1 MVADFKERIG
11 SIAKASAGFSHEG
24 GKATIEYQLLWE
36 DVEQFCKDA
45 LGSVEIDPD
54 VGYKLKRVL
63 PLAHPVFP
71 WLFVNSIATIE
82 GYQFVEKA
90 DAVEELEA
98 EPMPQYA
105 AYQYAKVVLEFAPR
119 PYALFKDE
127 SIGTEDIEYF
137 DDNGDPVVTQVAA
150 ESWRFVEF
158 ASKTS
163 MEYLTAQ
170 HGQYRMAGTGEA
182 TAPSFPGQVRL
193 LKKSKQITLTWHQ
206 VPFLVSEGPNIF
218 DGLGKINQE
227 TFFGYALG
235 TLLFQGYTTTKPM
248 PAPFP
253 NMVID
258 EDTGSTLPS
267 SEKIV
272 NIEFSFLYLEPELG
286 GEGVTPTNAN
296 HIAGGHNAFPWFKD
310 GKYYYATTGGDGTTS
325 PVEGIPPYKSYPFQL
340 LFTPSVSEG

>member
-11 SIAKASAGFSHEG
+11 SIAKASAGFSYEG
-24 GKATIEYQLLWE
+24 GKATIEYQVQWE
-36 DVEQFCKDA
+36 DVEQFCKES
-45 LGSVEIDPD
+45 LGSVAID
-54 VGYKLKRVL
+54 GNKLKRVL
-63 PLAHPVFP
+63 PLAHPTFP

-82 GYQFVEKA
+82 GYQFVEKS
-90 DAVEELEA
+90 DAPEELEA

-105 AYQYAKVVLEFAPR
+105 SYQYAKVVLEFSPR

-127 SIGTEDIEYF
+127 SISVTPLSYFNDVGATVTKDI
-137 DDNGDPVVTQVAA
+137 AA
-150 ESWRFVEF
+150 ESWRFVEL
-158 ASKTS
+158 ATKTS

-193 LKKSKQITLTWHQ
+193 LKKSKSITLTWHQ
-206 VPFLVSEGPNIF
+206 VPFRVSEGPNIF
-218 DGLGKINQE
+218 DGLGKINQIA
-227 TFFGYALG
+227 FFGYGTG
-235 TLLFQGYTTTKPM
+235 TLLFQGWTTNRPM

-253 NMVID
+253 EMTID
-258 EDTGSTLPS
+258 LDTGSTLPS
-267 SEKIV
+267 TEKIV

-286 GEGVTPTNAN
+286 GQGVTPENQN
-296 HIAGGHNAFPWFKD
+296 HIAYGHNSFPWFKD

-340 LFTPSVSEG
+340 LFTPSVSDGEP

>member
-1 MVADFKERIG
+1 MVADFKERVG
-11 SIAKASAGFSHEG
+11 SIAKSSAGFSFEG
-24 GKATIEYQLLWE
+24 GRATIEYQLQWE
-36 DVEQFCKDA
+36 DVEEFCKDA
-45 LGSVEIDPD
+45 LGTVAVDGNRLVRD
-54 VGYKLKRVL
+54 L

-71 WLFVNSIATIE
+71 WLFVSSIPTIE

-90 DAVEELEA
+90 DVGEELEVEA
-98 EPMPQYA
+98 MPQYA
-105 AYQYAKVVLEFAPR
+105 KYQYAKVVLEFSPR
-119 PYALFKDE
+119 PYALFKDD
-127 SIGTEDIEYF
+127 SISTEELEYF
-137 DDNGDPVVTQVAA
+137 NDAGEVVTTEKTA
-150 ESWRFVEF
+150 ESWRFVEY
-158 ASKTS
+158 STKTS

-193 LKKSKQITLTWHQ
+193 LKKSKSITLTWHQ
-206 VPFLVSEGPNIF
+206 VPFRVSEGPNIF

-227 TFFGYALG
+227 KFFGYGIG
-235 TLLFQGYTTTKPM
+235 TLLFQGWSTTKPM

-253 NMVID
+253 ELVID

-272 NIEFSFLYLEPELG
+272 NIEFNFLYLEPELG
-286 GEGVTPTNAN
+286 GQGVTPTNEN

-310 GKYYYATTGGDGTTS
+310 GKYYYATTGGDAGSS
-325 PVEGIPPYKSYPFQL
+325 PVEGIPPYKSYPMAL

>member
-11 SIAKASAGFSHEG
+11 NIAKASAGFSYEG
-24 GKATIEYQLLWE
+24 GKATIEYQLLWD

-45 LGSVEIDPD
+45 LGSVEID
-54 VGYKLKRVL
+54 GNKLKRVL

-82 GYQFVEKA
+82 GFQFVERA
-90 DAVEELEA
+90 DAIAELEA
-98 EPMPQYA
+98 DPMPQYA
-105 AYQYAKVVLEFAPR
+105 SYQYAKVVLEFAPR

-127 SIGTEDIEYF
+127 SIGTENLEYF
-137 DDNGDPVVTQVAA
+137 DDAGASQSTEIAS
-150 ESWRFVEF
+150 ESWRFVEY
-158 ASKTS
+158 STKTS

-193 LKKSKQITLTWHQ
+193 LKKSKAITLTWHQ
-206 VPFLVSEGPNIF
+206 VPFRVSEGPNIF
-218 DGLGKINQE
+218 DGLGKINQIA
-227 TFFGYALG
+227 FFGYGVG
-235 TLLFQGYTTTKPM
+235 TLLFQGWSTTKPM

-253 NMVID
+253 TMVVD

-272 NIEFSFLYLEPELG
+272 NIEFNFLYLEPELG
-286 GEGVTPTNAN
+286 GDGVTPTNEN
-296 HIAGGHNAFPWFKD
+296 HIAGGHNAFPWFHD
-310 GKYYYATTGGDGTTS
+310 GKYYYATTGGAAGSS
-325 PVEGIPPYKSYPFQL
+325 PTEGIPPYKSYPFQL
-340 LFTPSVSEG
+340 LFTPSVSAG